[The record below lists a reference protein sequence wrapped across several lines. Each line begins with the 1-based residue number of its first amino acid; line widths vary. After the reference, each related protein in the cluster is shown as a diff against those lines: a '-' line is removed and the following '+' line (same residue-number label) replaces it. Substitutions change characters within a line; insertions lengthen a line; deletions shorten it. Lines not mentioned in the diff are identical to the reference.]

1 MVEVAE
7 TSEDDD
13 RQNKVPLYARRGID
27 EVWLGDLRQRRLI
40 VYRDLAAESYR
51 TAQSFQ
57 SSEAV
62 SSSAFPDKLCVVARV
77 RARAPTMN
85 LIRLH
90 DELFA
95 DATRVTSGTN

>member
-13 RQNKVPLYARRGID
+13 RQIKVPLYARRGID
-27 EVWLGDLRQRRLI
+27 EVWDLRQRRLI